1 MKNQDAKTRV
11 TVSSRLSLTEIAVPG
26 QFIGET
32 PYTVSLLPHIVRE
45 EGWKAALADAIAYY
59 EGVRRDLDTIDPKSD
74 TRLNAAIVYLKSLWM
89 MAAANE
95 YKPETIAG

>member
-1 MKNQDAKTRV
+1 MKTRV
-11 TVSSRLSLTEIAVPG
+11 SVSTRLSIVEIAVPG

-32 PYTVSLLPHIVRE
+32 PYTVSLLPHIVRD

-59 EGVRRDLDTIDPKSD
+59 EGSRRDLNTIDD
-74 TRLNAAIVYLKSLWM
+74 RMDERLAAAILYLKSLWL